1 MAYYDM
7 DTLMAERIKQGAL
20 RLVAEHGFRERLIL
34 FQEKVLAVRTFRGR
48 QHSSNR
54 HDNDERQSIRSIL
67 EAIAVQPTEGE
78 TEEST

>member
-1 MAYYDM
+1 VD
-7 DTLMAERIKQGAL
+7 GS
-20 RLVAEHGFRERLIL
+20 
-34 FQEKVLAVRTFRGR
+34 
-48 QHSSNR
+48 SSNR